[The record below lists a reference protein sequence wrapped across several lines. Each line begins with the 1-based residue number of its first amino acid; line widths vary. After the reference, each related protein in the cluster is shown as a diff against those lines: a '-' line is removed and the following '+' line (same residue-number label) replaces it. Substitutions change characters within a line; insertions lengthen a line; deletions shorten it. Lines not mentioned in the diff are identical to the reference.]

1 MLKQRVVT
9 AVVMLL
15 VLAIAAALGTTAFL
29 ALTAAVL
36 GVACFEWLRL
46 AGLGAPW
53 PVILGTAFALLAFG
67 GAWFGTLTGAAANI
81 ALFLSGAIWL
91 VIALLLFRHEAS
103 GARLPRWLIVIACPL
118 LLATAWVG
126 FARLLGGG
134 YVFLVSA
141 LALVWVADIAAYFA
155 GRAFGKRKLA
165 PRISPG
171 KTWAGVGG
179 AVIAVL
185 ALAAV
190 VSFSVPQQPI
200 FSTRVAQHWG
210 IGAMMIALLILVA
223 LSIVGDLFES
233 LLKRQAGVKD
243 SSGLLPGHGGV
254 FDRID
259 ALLPVLP
266 IAALISTGFR

>member
-1 MLKQRVVT
+1 MPSCTSPKSCGPTSMPAHSMPLSSGMPDASDASAAPAHRWPTRPEAMLKQRVVT

-103 GARLPRWLIVIACPL
+103 GARLPRWLIMIACPL
-118 LLATAWVG
+118 LLA
-126 FARLLGGG
+126 
-134 YVFLVSA
+134 
-141 LALVWVADIAAYFA
+141 
-155 GRAFGKRKLA
+155 
-165 PRISPG
+165 
-171 KTWAGVGG
+171 
-179 AVIAVL
+179 
-185 ALAAV
+185 
-190 VSFSVPQQPI
+190 
-200 FSTRVAQHWG
+200 
-210 IGAMMIALLILVA
+210 
-223 LSIVGDLFES
+223 
-233 LLKRQAGVKD
+233 
-243 SSGLLPGHGGV
+243 
-254 FDRID
+254 
-259 ALLPVLP
+259 
-266 IAALISTGFR
+266 